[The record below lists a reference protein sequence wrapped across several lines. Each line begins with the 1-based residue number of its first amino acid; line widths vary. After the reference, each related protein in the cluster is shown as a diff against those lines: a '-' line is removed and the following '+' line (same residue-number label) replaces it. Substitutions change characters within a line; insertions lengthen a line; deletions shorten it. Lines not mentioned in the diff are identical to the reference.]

1 MKNKF
6 YLFLMLV
13 IFSFVNAC
21 SPAKQVIPV
30 IDEPS
35 MQEDNAAST
44 TGEVAQITSP
54 ESAPTEADFLP
65 VNEPVEHTNPVVVLL
80 DDFYLWYFDQPG
92 EEIFIQSTYENHPFL
107 SDIFKSDL
115 GYLLDSFEGT
125 SGYDP
130 FTCAQEFL
138 PSLTFDPAFV
148 NGGEAYVLGQVLIDG
163 ETRHYLVVQLGKGE
177 GTWKI
182 EAIHCPFDPRT
193 TAIAFYTAYL
203 GHITGGN
210 DVELGI
216 EFPLNPLEDGYFEEL
231 FMISSNYRQQIEAVL
246 SQGNMSDPV
255 LSAQTFPQS
264 FWVEPGQEGEEISVR
279 LTFGP
284 QSERYYTLHLL
295 QSPMYYWL
303 VDDIT
308 TEEIPL
314 FDAFAHAEVDTS
326 DWQVFT
332 DEDYA
337 MSFRYPQDWSVQKAD
352 LSAMPSDD
360 PMKKGFFFF
369 PSWASANLP
378 ALRLNILQGTEA
390 QIMDYYVTESHQLVQ
405 INEYE
410 VWVDRDQCETRFVF
424 QNPEMD
430 NTWIIIGDNCPGI
443 QGRERYAEE
452 LETIIAPLLR
462 TVEFESN

>member
-1 MKNKF
+1 LKNKF
-6 YLFLMLV
+6 YLFLLLV
-13 IFSFVNAC
+13 LFLLINAC
-21 SPAKQVIPV
+21 SPVKQEINFKEEIPLQEEITQSSNV
-30 IDEPS
+30 EVLQTSLPEISPTKAIFLSDNESDEKP
-35 MQEDNAAST
+35 
-44 TGEVAQITSP
+44 
-54 ESAPTEADFLP
+54 
-65 VNEPVEHTNPVVVLL
+65 NPVVGLL
-80 DDFYLWYFDQPG
+80 EDFYLWYFDQPG
-92 EEIFIQSTYENHPFL
+92 DEIFTQRSYENHPLL
-107 SDIFKSDL
+107 SDIFKSDV
-115 GYLLDSFEGT
+115 GYLLDSFEGY

-138 PSLTFDPAFV
+138 PSLTFDSVFIS
-148 NGGEAYVLGQVLIDG
+148 GDEAYAMGQVLING

-203 GHITGGN
+203 GHITGGS

-216 EFPLNPLEDGYFEEL
+216 EFPQNPFEDGYFKDL
-231 FMISSNYRQQIEAVL
+231 FLISDNYRQQIEEEL
-246 SQGNMSDPV
+246 SQGIMRDPV
-255 LSAQTFPQS
+255 LVAQTLPQS
-264 FWVEPGQEGEEISVR
+264 FWVEPGQEGEEIKIR

-284 QSERYYTLHLL
+284 QSERYYTLHLQ

-326 DWQVFT
+326 NWQVFT

-352 LSAMPSDD
+352 LSAMPPED
-360 PMKKGFFFF
+360 PMKKGFFFY

-378 ALRLNILQGTEA
+378 ALRLSILQGTEA
-390 QIMDYYVTESHQLVQ
+390 QIMDYYVTESHQRVQ

-424 QNPEMD
+424 QNPEME
-430 NTWIIIGDNCPGI
+430 NTWIIISDNCPGI

-462 TVEFESN
+462 TVEFK

>member
-1 MKNKF
+1 MKYKL

-13 IFSFVNAC
+13 IYSFVNAC
-21 SPAKQVIPV
+21 SPAKQEIPV
-30 IDEPS
+30 IDETS
-35 MQEDNAAST
+35 LQEDNLAST
-44 TGEVAQITSP
+44 NGEVAQTTLP
-54 ESAPTEADFLP
+54 ESAPTEANFLS
-65 VNEPVEHTNPVVVLL
+65 VNESVEKINPVVVLL
-80 DDFYLWYFDQPG
+80 EDFYLWYFDQPG
-92 EEIFIQSTYENHPFL
+92 EEIFIQRTYENHLFL

-148 NGGEAYVLGQVLIDG
+148 SGDEAYVLGQVLIDS
-163 ETRHYLVVQLGKGE
+163 ETRHYLIVQLGKGE

-216 EFPLNPLEDGYFEEL
+216 EFPLNPLEDGYFGDL

-246 SQGNMSDPV
+246 SQGNISDPV
-255 LSAQTFPQS
+255 LSAQTHPQS

-284 QSERYYTLHLL
+284 QSERYYTLHLI

-337 MSFRYPQDWSVQKAD
+337 MSFKYPRDWSVQKAD
-352 LSAMPSDD
+352 LSAMPRED

-390 QIMDYYVTESHQLVQ
+390 QIMDYYVTESHQRVQ

-410 VWVDRDQCETRFVF
+410 VWVDRDQCETRFVI
-424 QNPEMD
+424 QNPEME
-430 NTWIIIGDNCPGI
+430 NIWIIISDNCPGI

-452 LETIIAPLLR
+452 LEAIIAPLLR